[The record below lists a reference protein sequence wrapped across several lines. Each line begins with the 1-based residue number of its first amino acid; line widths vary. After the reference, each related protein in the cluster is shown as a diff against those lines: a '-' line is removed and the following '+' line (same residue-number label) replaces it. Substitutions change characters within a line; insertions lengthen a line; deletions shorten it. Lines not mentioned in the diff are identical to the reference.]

1 MKQPQIVV
9 RKNERSWAI
18 EMISQVNLLA
28 DKHDLAIKRA
38 GGESTI
44 SYGNGKSMFP
54 DVILYGNKELT
65 DILQG
70 WELKMPDV
78 PITDE
83 VFVHDAQRKALALKL
98 NSCLIW
104 NFTYAKFY
112 VLNNE
117 TGLFEVVRQW
127 ENLHI
132 VTRADV
138 ATYHKD
144 WGKTLEEI
152 VLCINEYFVSNK
164 IQKSSIGEVIA
175 QGAINMLIN
184 EYKDDVADNYKKAG
198 ISNTVVEAEIDNWW
212 NEIKTEYQFD
222 ENDKYKAYAKNVLL
236 NWAYR
241 IIFAHLIKSR
251 QQAATSVNNI
261 DFTTVPADANLIF
274 RQITE
279 RCDFYNVFE
288 GLAWNEL
295 LPDNAWEALVE
306 LSMFLKE
313 NGIKNVDQSILQNIL
328 EGSVNTTRRELNGQ
342 FTTPKT
348 LARILACITIHNW
361 QDDVADICC
370 GTGTIPHE
378 IIEIKKDKIGTSQA
392 VETTWASDKYKM
404 PLQIANIS
412 MTSYDTM
419 NMANRLFQ
427 MNALELKPGTEIKI
441 VNPRDGEMMTIT
453 IPYFGAICSN
463 LPFVAFENLPDDD
476 KVYAENI
483 RKLTRLDGKS
493 DLSYYITLHLADLLA
508 DNGYLGII
516 TSNSW
521 LGTTAGNKFYQ
532 AVLKKFDLKQVHI
545 SGNGRWFKNAKVV
558 TTILL
563 LQKKAQVTNNGETSF
578 FVWRRNLD
586 AISLDKDIERKIVN
600 SSILDKVNDNSIIT
614 RASYTKNEIKKL
626 HSFNLSYNALFHN
639 VKWLLD
645 IQNKLV
651 PLNDLFTVI
660 RGSRR
665 GWDPLFFPKEKN
677 SIESKFLLT
686 ALFNAKNVTTL
697 LTKPDRD
704 AFSCG
709 EPMDVLKQSYP
720 GAYEWIK
727 KFETQKNKKGKPLP
741 KVLAKAK
748 EEWYEM
754 KPNKV
759 VEIFTMMNPDKRI
772 FFGRFDKPSFINQ
785 RLIGLKLVNPYEDVV
800 LYHAL
805 LNSVLMK
812 FFIEAV
818 GFGRGLGVLD
828 INKDSISKC
837 YMLNPELLSDNDKE
851 KIKSAFDN
859 VTMLDIMS
867 VEKELQNDKWKA
879 FNQEILRAFGIGN
892 YYSHI
897 RDSLISLRKVRS
909 TAVEKI
915 ATIAPTIHAGI
926 EFYDSKDEIVSMAA
940 ESVSSDSN

>member
-1 MKQPQIVV
+1 M
-9 RKNERSWAI
+9 
-18 EMISQVNLLA
+18 
-28 DKHDLAIKRA
+28 
-38 GGESTI
+38 
-44 SYGNGKSMFP
+44 
-54 DVILYGNKELT
+54 
-65 DILQG
+65 
-70 WELKMPDV
+70 
-78 PITDE
+78 
-83 VFVHDAQRKALALKL
+83 
-98 NSCLIW
+98 
-104 NFTYAKFY
+104 
-112 VLNNE
+112 
-117 TGLFEVVRQW
+117 
-127 ENLHI
+127 
-132 VTRADV
+132 
-138 ATYHKD
+138 
-144 WGKTLEEI
+144 
-152 VLCINEYFVSNK
+152 
-164 IQKSSIGEVIA
+164 
-175 QGAINMLIN
+175 
-184 EYKDDVADNYKKAG
+184 
-198 ISNTVVEAEIDNWW
+198 
-212 NEIKTEYQFD
+212 
-222 ENDKYKAYAKNVLL
+222 
-236 NWAYR
+236 
-241 IIFAHLIKSR
+241 
-251 QQAATSVNNI
+251 
-261 DFTTVPADANLIF
+261 
-274 RQITE
+274 
-279 RCDFYNVFE
+279 
-288 GLAWNEL
+288 
-295 LPDNAWEALVE
+295 
-306 LSMFLKE
+306 
-313 NGIKNVDQSILQNIL
+313 
-328 EGSVNTTRRELNGQ
+328 
-342 FTTPKT
+342 
-348 LARILACITIHNW
+348 
-361 QDDVADICC
+361 
-370 GTGTIPHE
+370 
-378 IIEIKKDKIGTSQA
+378 
-392 VETTWASDKYKM
+392 
-404 PLQIANIS
+404 
-412 MTSYDTM
+412 
-419 NMANRLFQ
+419 
-427 MNALELKPGTEIKI
+427 
-441 VNPRDGEMMTIT
+441 
-453 IPYFGAICSN
+453 
-463 LPFVAFENLPDDD
+463 
-476 KVYAENI
+476 
-483 RKLTRLDGKS
+483 
-493 DLSYYITLHLADLLA
+493 
-508 DNGYLGII
+508 
-516 TSNSW
+516 
-521 LGTTAGNKFYQ
+521 
-532 AVLKKFDLKQVHI
+532 KKFDLKQVHI

-727 KFETQKNKKGKPLP
+727 KFETQKNKKGIPLP
-741 KVLAKAK
+741 KLLAKAK
-748 EEWYEM
+748 EKWYEM
-754 KPNKV
+754 KPNEV